1 MLQQGMEKLGHSSP
15 HISFFNPVSHLQDAE
30 NHESPRSAH
39 MANDHREPRD
49 QDELPS
55 IIRCDLIHYTDEM
68 TGLIMNDLT
77 TPDGRLMDCD

>member
-1 MLQQGMEKLGHSSP
+1 
-15 HISFFNPVSHLQDAE
+15 
-30 NHESPRSAH
+30 